1 MIFDHGSRASG
12 TRQFAASLAI
22 AVICSTAAQAE
33 TVATV
38 NGADID
44 SSVADL
50 YVLSRTNRPAA
61 QASAQEREVLMQ
73 ELKDI
78 YILSTQDSAAD
89 VLNDDSVKAQLEL
102 QRVSLVAQSVAGKF
116 YEDVEIS
123 EEEILAEYEQQA
135 ELAPGRQY
143 KARHI
148 LVESQ
153 GEAVVLIEQLIDG
166 ADFTEL
172 AVEFSTGPSGPS
184 GGDLG
189 WFSPEQMVAPFSEAV
204 AKLEDGRFTTDPV
217 QTQFGWHVILREES
231 RAAEPPTLES
241 ARENITRKIQND
253 KFQVYLSSIRS
264 EASE

>member
-1 MIFDHGSRASG
+1 MIFNHGSRVSG
-12 TRQFAASLAI
+12 PRHLAANLAI
-22 AVICSTAAQAE
+22 VAICSTAAHAE

-38 NGADID
+38 NGVDID

-61 QASAQEREVLMQ
+61 QSTPQEREVLMA

-89 VLNDDSVKAQLEL
+89 VMNDDAVKAQLEL
-102 QRVSLVAQSVAGKF
+102 QRVSLIAQSVAGKF
-116 YEDVEIS
+116 YAEVGVS
-123 EEEILAEYEQQA
+123 EEEILAEYEKQA
-135 ELAPGRQY
+135 EIAPGQQY

-148 LVESQ
+148 LVETQ

-166 ADFTEL
+166 ADFAEL
-172 AVEFSTGPSGPS
+172 ATEFSTGPSGPS

-189 WFSPEQMVAPFSEAV
+189 WFSPDQMVAPFTEAV

-253 KFQVYLSSIRS
+253 KFQLYLTSIRT
-264 EASE
+264 EAAE